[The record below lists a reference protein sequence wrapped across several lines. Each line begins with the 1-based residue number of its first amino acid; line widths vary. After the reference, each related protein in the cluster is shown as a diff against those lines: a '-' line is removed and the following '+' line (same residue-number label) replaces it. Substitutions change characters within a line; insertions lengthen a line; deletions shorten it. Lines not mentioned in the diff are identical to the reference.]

1 VWRQG
6 SDNKSFPSGETAMM
20 AAFVTPVIMDYG
32 ERHPAVWSWVLLPV
46 YMAGPAWDRRA
57 IG

>member
-1 VWRQG
+1 
-6 SDNKSFPSGETAMM
+6 MM